1 MFVASLIRVVLD
13 RPTPTV
19 ASLRGRVDGLWRRW
33 AGNPIW
39 AAAAAGPAG
48 PAGAAGPGGAG
59 GDSRCEDVHRVRLGG
74 ENPQV
79 PLKSN
84 LRFQWNL
91 RTVGVSHHDTPMP
104 VDNLRNFNGNRGR
117 VRTCQDPQPG
127 RSLFRAET
135 CEPDMALAPTERRSR
150 RYRNGPRPGQP
161 ATRLGNL
168 PPAWATCHPPGQPA
182 TRLGNLPP
190 AWATCRPPS
199 CPKLPKPDRSTLHT
213 PCQAAIA
220 SRSVAPPTVIFR
232 QALPSAVSCQDV
244 RVYYALLDALED
256 AGVGVL
262 LHSGRASQPATYQ
275 KREFSQHSQWFDSA
289 IRAHKVGH
297 WSSQAP
303 PVTPGTSTIVL

>member
-1 MFVASLIRVVLD
+1 MLGLRRRSRGVVKRAAGCVQASQLFADATQAPQGVCKIDLRVDLRVAAGFCPGGTRDEGAVSGGRSSGCPSRDGLSRSRALVFVASLIRVVLD

-190 AWATCRPPS
+190 AWATCHPP
-199 CPKLPKPDRSTLHT
+199 
-213 PCQAAIA
+213 
-220 SRSVAPPTVIFR
+220 
-232 QALPSAVSCQDV
+232 
-244 RVYYALLDALED
+244 
-256 AGVGVL
+256 G
-262 LHSGRASQPATYQ
+262 QPA
-275 KREFSQHSQWFDSA
+275 
-289 IRAHKVGH
+289 AHLPARNYLNRIGQPCTRPARRPLLRV
-297 WSSQAP
+297 Q
-303 PVTPGTSTIVL
+303 